1 MKTPITGRTDAEIKK
16 QIEDEA
22 PLRGHSASVAIDHI
36 LKIGL
41 PIYLEQFP
49 RTMRPI
55 GKRNA
60 KAEVQPA

>member
-16 QIEDEA
+16 RIEDEA

-41 PIYLEQFP
+41 PIYLKEFP
-49 RTMRPI
+49 RTLKPV
-55 GKRNA
+55 GKRKEEA
-60 KAEVQPA
+60 RAV